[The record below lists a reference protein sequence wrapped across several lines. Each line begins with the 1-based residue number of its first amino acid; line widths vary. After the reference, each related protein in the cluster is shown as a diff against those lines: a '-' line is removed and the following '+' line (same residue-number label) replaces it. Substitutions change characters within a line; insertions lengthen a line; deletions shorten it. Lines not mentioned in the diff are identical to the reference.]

1 MARELLMGNEAIG
14 LGAIRAG
21 VSLVAG
27 YPGTPSTE
35 ILETVAK
42 HNQDGAIHVEWS
54 VNEKAALEVAAG
66 ASYAGART
74 LVTMKQVGLNV
85 ASDPLMSLAYVG
97 VEGGMV
103 IVSADDPGPI
113 SSQTEQDTRHFG
125 AFSKLPVFDPSSPEE
140 AYEMV
145 EAAFACSEEYK
156 TPVLLRPTTR
166 VCHGCASIEVKE
178 GGERKEPKGF
188 VKDTGRWVIFPRLSY
203 QNHKKIE
210 ARNEELSR
218 RFSES
223 PFNRM
228 EGRKEEKGK
237 GIAAGGVS
245 YAYVKESLPGDVPL
259 LKIGTPHPFPEEL
272 AVRFLEG
279 LSEVLVLEELDP
291 AGTVTVSE
299 EAVDLPAWGSSAD
312 LEAGEE
318 LTVDDVLYALM
329 LPSANEAANVLAEA
343 VDEAAGRHL
352 LLTGGS
358 QLPGYRPDGSFR
370 VGASRYRLLDPRVAA
385 VAPVAESVMD
395 TASRFL
401 GCPYLWGGKDA
412 MGIDCS
418 GLTQVVFR
426 IHGIPL
432 RRNACQQAEQGVLVP
447 FLQDAR
453 PGDLAFFDHGDGSI
467 SHVGFVAGGGRVL
480 HASGNVHFDLLDS
493 EGIYSV
499 ERGFRTHHLRFIK
512 RMD

>member
-156 TPVLLRPTTR
+156 TPVLLRPQQ
-166 VCHGCASIEVKE
+166 GSA
-178 GGERKEPKGF
+178 
-188 VKDTGRWVIFPRLSY
+188 
-203 QNHKKIE
+203 
-210 ARNEELSR
+210 
-218 RFSES
+218 
-223 PFNRM
+223 M
-228 EGRKEEKGK
+228 
-237 GIAAGGVS
+237 AA
-245 YAYVKESLPGDVPL
+245 LP
-259 LKIGTPHPFPEEL
+259 
-272 AVRFLEG
+272 
-279 LSEVLVLEELDP
+279 
-291 AGTVTVSE
+291 
-299 EAVDLPAWGSSAD
+299 
-312 LEAGEE
+312 
-318 LTVDDVLYALM
+318 LM
-329 LPSANEAANVLAEA
+329 
-343 VDEAAGRHL
+343 
-352 LLTGGS
+352 
-358 QLPGYRPDGSFR
+358 
-370 VGASRYRLLDPRVAA
+370 
-385 VAPVAESVMD
+385 
-395 TASRFL
+395 
-401 GCPYLWGGKDA
+401 
-412 MGIDCS
+412 
-418 GLTQVVFR
+418 
-426 IHGIPL
+426 
-432 RRNACQQAEQGVLVP
+432 
-447 FLQDAR
+447 
-453 PGDLAFFDHGDGSI
+453 
-467 SHVGFVAGGGRVL
+467 
-480 HASGNVHFDLLDS
+480 
-493 EGIYSV
+493 
-499 ERGFRTHHLRFIK
+499 
-512 RMD
+512 

>member
-1 MARELLMGNEAIG
+1 MDYAFCFLPVIPVRRSPEDGAEMTTELLFGDACRVYEHDRTWAHVRNKAD
-14 LGAIRAG
+14 
-21 VSLVAG
+21 G
-27 YPGTPSTE
+27 YEGWVTTKMLTPVDE
-35 ILETVAK
+35 E
-42 HNQDGAIHVEWS
+42 EY
-54 VNEKAALEVAAG
+54 AAYDPLAQPVVAA
-66 ASYAGART
+66 Y
-74 LVTMKQVGLNV
+74 
-85 ASDPLMSLAYVG
+85 Y
-97 VEGGMV
+97 
-103 IVSADDPGPI
+103 
-113 SSQTEQDTRHFG
+113 
-125 AFSKLPVFDPSSPEE
+125 
-140 AYEMV
+140 
-145 EAAFACSEEYK
+145 
-156 TPVLLRPTTR
+156 
-166 VCHGCASIEVKE
+166 
-178 GGERKEPKGF
+178 
-188 VKDTGRWVIFPRLSY
+188 
-203 QNHKKIE
+203 
-210 ARNEELSR
+210 
-218 RFSES
+218 
-223 PFNRM
+223 
-228 EGRKEEKGK
+228 
-237 GIAAGGVS
+237 
-245 YAYVKESLPGDVPL
+245 
-259 LKIGTPHPFPEEL
+259 
-272 AVRFLEG
+272 
-279 LSEVLVLEELDP
+279 
-291 AGTVTVSE
+291 
-299 EAVDLPAWGSSAD
+299 
-312 LEAGEE
+312 
-318 LTVDDVLYALM
+318 
-329 LPSANEAANVLAEA
+329 AEA